1 MFNKN
6 TAIAIVVALVLI
18 GAAVYFSN
26 LGADLRSS
34 LAAVFFADKKESAG
48 PLVAGG
54 APSLGRDSAKVTII
68 EFADFQCPSCALFH
82 SGAGNAII
90 EEYVKKGLARV
101 AHKDF
106 PLLGEESFNAAYGA
120 RCAGEQGKF
129 FEYQDALFSQQSKY
143 ASENSGMFSVEQLIR
158 LADDTRLNKNI
169 FSDCLYENKYKE
181 AVAKDLEEGKAAGVT
196 GTPTIFINGRKLE
209 GLVSFE
215 NYKKIIEEELIK

>member
-1 MFNKN
+1 MSKN
-6 TAIAIVVALVLI
+6 VVFAIAVALVLI
-18 GAAVYFSN
+18 GAAVYLSN
-26 LGADLRSS
+26 LSADLRGS
-34 LAAVFFADKKESAG
+34 LAAIFFADKKENAG
-48 PLVAGG
+48 PLAAGD

-68 EFADFQCPSCALFH
+68 EFSDFQCPSCALFH

-120 RCAGEQGKF
+120 RCAGEQGKV

-158 LADDTRLNKNI
+158 LADDINLNKNI
-169 FSDCLYENKYKE
+169 FSDCLYKNKYKE

>member
-26 LGADLRSS
+26 LGADLRGS
-34 LAAVFFADKKESAG
+34 LAAIFFADKKESAG
-48 PLVAGG
+48 LLAVGDS
-54 APSLGRDSAKVTII
+54 PSLGRDNAKVTII
-68 EFADFQCPSCALFH
+68 EFSDFQCPSCALFH

-158 LADDTRLNKNI
+158 LADDINLNKNI
-169 FSDCLYENKYKE
+169 FSDCLYKNKYKE
-181 AVAKDLEEGKAAGVT
+181 AVAKDLEEGKAVGVI

-215 NYKKIIEEELIK
+215 NYKKIIEEELKN

>member
-26 LGADLRSS
+26 LGADLRGS
-34 LAAVFFADKKESAG
+34 LAAIFFADKKESAG
-48 PLVAGG
+48 LLAVGDS
-54 APSLGRDSAKVTII
+54 PSLGRDNAKVTII
-68 EFADFQCPSCALFH
+68 EFSDFQCPPCALFH

-158 LADDTRLNKNI
+158 LADDINLNKNI
-169 FSDCLYENKYKE
+169 FSDCLYQNKYKE

-215 NYKKIIEEELIK
+215 NYKKIVEEELIK

>member
-1 MFNKN
+1 MSKN
-6 TAIAIVVALVLI
+6 TVIAIAVALVLM
-18 GAAVYFSN
+18 GSAVYFSN
-26 LGADLRSS
+26 LGADLRDG

-82 SGAGNAII
+82 SGAGNAIM

-106 PLLGEESFNAAYGA
+106 PLLGEESFNAAYAA
-120 RCAGEQGKF
+120 RCANEQGKF

-143 ASENSGMFSVEQLIR
+143 ASENSGMFFVEQLIR
-158 LADDTRLNKNI
+158 LADDVKLNKNI
-169 FSDCLYENKYKE
+169 FSDCLYKDKYKE
-181 AVAKDLEEGKAAGVT
+181 AVLKDLEDGRAAGVT
-196 GTPTIFINGRKLE
+196 GSPTIFINGRKLE
-209 GLVSFE
+209 GLISFE
-215 NYKKIIEEELIK
+215 DYKKIIEEELIK

>member
-1 MFNKN
+1 MSKN
-6 TAIAIVVALVLI
+6 VVFAIAVALVLI
-18 GAAVYFSN
+18 GAAVYLSN
-26 LGADLRSS
+26 LSADLRGS
-34 LAAVFFADKKESAG
+34 LAAIFFADKKESAG
-48 PLVAGG
+48 PLAAGD

-68 EFADFQCPSCALFH
+68 EFSDFQCPSCALFH

-158 LADDTRLNKNI
+158 LADDINLNKNI
-169 FSDCLYENKYKE
+169 FSDCLYQNKYKE

>member
-26 LGADLRSS
+26 LGADLRGS
-34 LAAVFFADKKESAG
+34 LAAIFFADKKESAG
-48 PLVAGG
+48 LLAVGDS
-54 APSLGRDSAKVTII
+54 PSLGRDNAKVTII
-68 EFADFQCPSCALFH
+68 EFSDFQCPPCALFH

-106 PLLGEESFNAAYGA
+106 PLLGEESFNAAYAA

-129 FEYQDALFSQQSKY
+129 FEYQDVLFSQQSKY
-143 ASENSGMFSVEQLIR
+143 ASENSGMFFVEQLIR
-158 LADDTRLNKNI
+158 LADDVKLNKNI
-169 FSDCLYENKYKE
+169 FSDCLYKDKYKE
-181 AVAKDLEEGKAAGVT
+181 AVLKDLEDGRAAGVT
-196 GTPTIFINGRKLE
+196 GSPTIFINGRKLE
-209 GLVSFE
+209 GLISFE
-215 NYKKIIEEELIK
+215 DYKKIIEEELIK

>member
-26 LGADLRSS
+26 LGADLRGS
-34 LAAVFFADKKESAG
+34 LAAIFFADKKESAG
-48 PLVAGG
+48 LLAVGDS
-54 APSLGRDSAKVTII
+54 PSLGRDNAKVTII
-68 EFADFQCPSCALFH
+68 EFSDFQCPPCALFH

-106 PLLGEESFNAAYGA
+106 PLLGEESFNAAYAA
-120 RCAGEQGKF
+120 RCANEQGKF

-143 ASENSGMFSVEQLIR
+143 ASENSGMFFVEQLIR
-158 LADDTRLNKNI
+158 LADDIKLNKNI
-169 FSDCLYENKYKE
+169 FSDCLYKDRYKE
-181 AVAKDLEEGKAAGVT
+181 AVLKDLEDGRAAGVT
-196 GTPTIFINGRKLE
+196 GSPTIFINGRKLE
-209 GLVSFE
+209 GLISFE
-215 NYKKIIEEELIK
+215 DYKKIIEEELIK